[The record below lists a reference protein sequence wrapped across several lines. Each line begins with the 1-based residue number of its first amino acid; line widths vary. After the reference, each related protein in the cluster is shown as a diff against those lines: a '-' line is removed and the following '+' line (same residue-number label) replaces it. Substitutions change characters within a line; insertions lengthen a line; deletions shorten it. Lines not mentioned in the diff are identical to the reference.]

1 MNWVTGLF
9 ESAGMTAHGFCLAW
23 DPELMA
29 LHVMSDALIG
39 LSYYSIPVCLALLVI
54 RRSDLAFRSTFWM
67 FVTFIMACGT
77 THLFAIWTL
86 WEPDYLA
93 EGAVK
98 AVTAVFSVMT
108 AAQLWPM
115 LPRLIALPSQSALT
129 TANEQL
135 QREIAERDSVMR
147 ALRRET
153 AERERAEEM
162 LRQSQ
167 KLEAVGQLTGGI
179 AHDFNNLL
187 ASIMANLE
195 LLEQRCGSDPELTR
209 FIGRAV
215 RSVSR
220 GGALTQQLLAFS
232 RRQTL
237 SPEALSPA
245 RLVEGMSELL
255 RTSLGGTISL
265 DVRGPADLWL
275 VEADPHQLENAIL
288 NLALNARDAMPDG
301 GALTVTMRN
310 TVAAQPGVS
319 VEGGSVDDMEPG
331 EYVAIEVADTGRGM
345 TPEIRASAFEPFF
358 TTKPVGQGTGLGL
371 SQVYGFVKQS
381 KGHVSLESEVGR
393 GTRITL
399 FLRRAMSDTA
409 ALTG

>member
-1 MNWVTGLF
+1 MNWVSGLF
-9 ESAGMTAHGFCLAW
+9 SSAGMTAHGFCLAW
-23 DPELMA
+23 DPELIT

-67 FVTFIMACGT
+67 FVTFILACGT

-86 WEPDYLA
+86 WEPDYLT
-93 EGAVK
+93 EGMVK

-129 TANEQL
+129 MANEQL

-195 LLEQRCGSDPELTR
+195 LLEQRCGNDPDLTR

-237 SPEALSPA
+237 SPETLAPA

-265 DVRGPADLWL
+265 DVRAPADLWL

-288 NLALNARDAMPDG
+288 NLALNARDAMPAG
-301 GALTVTMRN
+301 GELTVAMRN
-310 TVAAQPGVS
+310 HVAKFPTAS
-319 VEGGSVDDMEPG
+319 AEGGTGDDMEPG
-331 EYVAIEVADTGRGM
+331 EYVAIDVADTGRGM
-345 TPEIRASAFEPFF
+345 TPEIRASAFF

-381 KGHVSLESEVGR
+381 KGHVSLESEPGR

-399 FLRRAMSDTA
+399 FLRRAMSNAA